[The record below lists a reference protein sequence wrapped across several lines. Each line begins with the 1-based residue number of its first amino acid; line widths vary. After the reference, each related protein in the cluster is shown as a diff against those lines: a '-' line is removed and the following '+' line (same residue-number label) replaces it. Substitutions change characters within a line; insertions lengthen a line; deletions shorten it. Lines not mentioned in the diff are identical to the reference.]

1 MSPGGTRAILRAM
14 RNLLLSIVVATF
26 LAPALAS
33 AQASAAVDISIGFP
47 APPRLVV
54 VSPGVQVVPD
64 YQEEVFFVNGWY
76 WTRRGDAWY
85 RTRSYR
91 GGWVMAQPRY
101 VPASLVRIPPG
112 HYRHWHHEQAKA
124 ERRAWKAERKEYR
137 EHEKA
142 ERKAW
147 KDEEKHGRGRHH

>member
-1 MSPGGTRAILRAM
+1 M
-14 RNLLLSIVVATF
+14 RKLLLSLVVGSF
-26 LAPALAS
+26 LAPGLAS
-33 AQASAAVDISIGFP
+33 AQAAAVDVSIGFP

-76 WTRRGDAWY
+76 WTRRGDLWY

-91 GGWVMAQPRY
+91 GGWAVAPPRY
-101 VPASLVRIPPG
+101 VPASIVRIPPG

-124 ERRAWKAERKEYR
+124 ERRAWKAERKEYKQHEKAERKEYR

-142 ERKAW
+142 ERK
-147 KDEEKHGRGRHH
+147 HHH